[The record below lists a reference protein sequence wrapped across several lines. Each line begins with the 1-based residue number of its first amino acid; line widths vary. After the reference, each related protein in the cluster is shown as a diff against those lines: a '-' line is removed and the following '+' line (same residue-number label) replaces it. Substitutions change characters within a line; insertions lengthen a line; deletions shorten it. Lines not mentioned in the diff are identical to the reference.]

1 MSSEPSD
8 RETTPKRLPSR
19 QLFFSVFPSIM
30 IPMFLAIVDQ
40 TIVATA
46 LPTIAS
52 ELGDVERVSWV
63 VVSYLIATTIAAP
76 VYGYLGDT
84 FGRRRLM
91 FFALGLFFVSSL
103 LCAAAP
109 SVLLLSAA
117 RVLQGFG
124 GGGLITLSQAMI
136 GEVVPPRERGNYQ
149 GYLATVAITSA
160 AFGPV
165 AGGWITEHLGWRMVF
180 IVNAPLC
187 LLAVLLV
194 FRLKG
199 MVSTRLQ
206 GWRFDYRG
214 LVYFVGFILPLL
226 LALEQAQHFDAQAL
240 GFIVGLLV
248 LSVGSLVLLLR
259 QEAREAAPLLSINLL
274 RRAAI
279 WQANALA
286 ACHGAALTALV
297 SFVPLYLRVVRG
309 ASPSE
314 TGYLLLPITAGI
326 GIGAIATGRMVSR
339 TGMTMIFPSI
349 GLVFASLT
357 LFGFALA
364 APVMTMGQISLLLT
378 LNSLFMGSVMGV
390 VQVTTQTAAGPK
402 MLGASAAA
410 VQFSRSIGAALG
422 TALLGALLFA
432 HLRASDPEA
441 AALFGRAL
449 ELGPEAFAGIADARR
464 AVLQREVAD
473 AFRLAFLALGI
484 FTSVGMI
491 LAWSNPMR
499 RV

>member
-1 MSSEPSD
+1 MTSSPDPSTESAPVSP
-8 RETTPKRLPSR
+8 RK
-19 QLFFSVFPSIM
+19 LFFSIFPSIM

-46 LPTIAS
+46 LPSIAS

-63 VVSYLIATTIAAP
+63 VVSYLISTTIAAP

-91 FFALGLFFVSSL
+91 FFALTVFLIASL
-103 LCAAAP
+103 LCAVAP
-109 SVLLLSAA
+109 SVVLLSAA

-136 GEVVPPRERGNYQ
+136 GEVVPPRERGNFQ

-160 AFGPV
+160 SFGPV

-180 IVNAPLC
+180 LVNAPLC
-187 LLAVLLV
+187 VLAFVLV
-194 FRLKG
+194 FRLKSRPG
-199 MVSTRLQ
+199 ARQQ
-206 GWRFDYRG
+206 GWRFDFFG
-214 LVYFVGFILPLL
+214 LATFVGFILPLL
-226 LALEQAQHFDAQAL
+226 LALEQAQHVDARAL
-240 GFIVGLLV
+240 TVIGIMLAVSLV
-248 LSVGSLVLLLR
+248 SLVLLLR
-259 QEAREAAPLLSINLL
+259 QESRTAAPLLSLQLL
-274 RRAAI
+274 RRTAI

-297 SFVPLYLRVVRG
+297 SFVPIYLRVVRG

-326 GIGAIATGRMVSR
+326 GIGAIMTGRMVSR
-339 TGMTMIFPSI
+339 TGQTMIFPSL
-349 GLVFASLT
+349 GLLCASVT
-357 LFGFALA
+357 LFTFALA
-364 APVMTMGQISLLLT
+364 APYMTMGQISMLLT
-378 LNSLFMGSVMGV
+378 LNSLFMGTVMGV

-422 TALLGALLFA
+422 TALLAALLFA
-432 HLRASDPEA
+432 HLRSMDPEA
-441 AALFGRAL
+441 ADLFGRVV
-449 ELGPEAFAGIADARR
+449 ELGPDALAGLDPARR
-464 AVLQREVAD
+464 AVMQGEIAS
-473 AFRLAFLALGI
+473 AFRLAFLALGV
-484 FTSVGMI
+484 FTSVGMV
-491 LAWSNPMR
+491 LAWTNPMR

>member
-1 MSSEPSD
+1 MNDGSDTSGIIEKPSP
-8 RETTPKRLPSR
+8 RK
-19 QLFFSVFPSIM
+19 LFFSIFPSIM

-63 VVSYLIATTIAAP
+63 VIAYLISTTIAAP
-76 VYGYLGDT
+76 VYGYLGDA

-91 FFALGLFFVSSL
+91 FVALGLFLASSL
-103 LCAAAP
+103 ACAAAP
-109 SVLLLSAA
+109 SVLFLAAA
-117 RVLQGFG
+117 RVLQGLG

-136 GEVVPPRERGNYQ
+136 GEAVPPRERGNFQ
-149 GYLATVAITSA
+149 GYLATVAVTSA

-180 IVNAPLC
+180 LVNAPLC
-187 LLAVLLV
+187 VLAFILV
-194 FRLKG
+194 ARLKP
-199 MVSTRLQ
+199 SPRQ
-206 GWRFDYRG
+206 DRAGWKFDILG
-214 LVYFVGFILPLL
+214 LVYFVGFIVPLL
-226 LALEQAQHFDAQAL
+226 LTLQQAQSLDANAFSII
-240 GFIVGLLV
+240 GALLV
-248 LSVGSLVLLLR
+248 ASICCLVLLLR
-259 QEAREAAPLLSINLL
+259 QEAREAAPLLSLHLL
-274 RRAAI
+274 RRVAI

-297 SFVPLYLRVVRG
+297 AFVPIYLRVVRG

-326 GIGAIATGRMVSR
+326 GIGAIVTGRMVTR
-339 TGMTMIFPSI
+339 TGMTMFFPSV

-357 LFGFALA
+357 LFGFALS
-364 APVMTMGQISLLLT
+364 APLLSMGQISLLLT
-378 LNSLFMGSVMGV
+378 VNSLFMGTVMGV

-402 MLGASAAA
+402 QLGAAAAA

-422 TALLGALLFA
+422 TAILGALLFA
-432 HLRASDPEA
+432 YLRAADPQA
-441 AALFGRAL
+441 AELFGRMV
-449 ELGPEAFAGIADARR
+449 EMGPAGLAGMDPAR
-464 AVLQREVAD
+464 VDTIQNVIQG
-473 AFRLAFLALGI
+473 AFRLAFLALGG
-484 FTSVGMI
+484 FTTLGML
-491 LAWSNPMR
+491 LAWTNPLR

>member
-1 MSSEPSD
+1 MSQEKSESDAAQKAPS
-8 RETTPKRLPSR
+8 SR
-19 QLFFSVFPSIM
+19 KLFLSVFPSIM

-91 FFALGLFFVSSL
+91 FFALGLFFASSL
-103 LCAAAP
+103 LCAATP
-109 SVLLLSAA
+109 TVLLLSAA

-136 GEVVPPRERGNYQ
+136 GEVIPPRERGNYQ

-180 IVNAPLC
+180 LVNAPLC
-187 LLAVLLV
+187 IIAVLMV

-199 MVSTRLQ
+199 MASVRAH
-206 GWRFDYRG
+206 GWRFDVLG
-214 LVYFVGFILPLL
+214 LVYFIGFILPLL
-226 LALEQAQHFDAQAL
+226 LALEQAQHFDERAIGVIL
-240 GFIVGLLV
+240 GLLA
-248 LSVGSLVLLLR
+248 LSLVSLVLLLR
-259 QEAREAAPLLSINLL
+259 QESRETAPLLSINLL

-297 SFVPLYLRVVRG
+297 SFVPIYLRVVRG
-309 ASPSE
+309 TSPSQ

-326 GIGAIATGRMVSR
+326 GIGAILTGRMVSR
-339 TGMTMIFPSI
+339 TGLTMFFPSV

-357 LFGFALA
+357 LFTFALA
-364 APVMTMGQISLLLT
+364 APVMTLGQISLLLT
-378 LNSLFMGSVMGV
+378 VNSLFMGSVMGV
-390 VQVTTQTAAGPK
+390 VQITTQTAAGPK

-432 HLRASDPEA
+432 HLRVSDPEA
-441 AALFGRAL
+441 AALFGRAV
-449 ELGPEAFAGIADARR
+449 ELGPEAFAGIDAARR
-464 AVLQREVAD
+464 EILQKEVAD
-473 AFRLAFLALGI
+473 AFRLAFMALGV
-484 FTSVGMI
+484 FTSVGMV